1 MPNFYKTGLPLT
13 FMKKII
19 LPILFI
25 LFCSQTLVAEVI
37 FASDARLTFVGRTQ
51 IQGTSVAF
59 DWTGVYCR
67 IAFSGKH
74 LTMRASDIKPD
85 ADPATAVQK
94 RTFLNI
100 WIDAP
105 TSAEPHRIIELAG
118 HDSIYELIDP
128 QYLKTSKIKHHK
140 VTIQKRTEGEQGK
153 VIIHEFATDARG
165 SFFPAQ
171 PLRKRQIEFIGAS
184 YECGYGIE
192 DTSRLA
198 KFSPETENASRSFPA
213 ILARYFNADHI
224 VIAHSGMGITRN
236 YNSKYA
242 GYHMPDR
249 YLQTFDEDSTIRW
262 SPENTGIKPDIS
274 VIYLGGNDFSASLQ
288 PSYDKFRDGYH
299 RLIRS
304 IKDYYG
310 EDHPVLCVSSKSH
323 STLLDYMREMVNTC
337 PMPNVFFLATMPT
350 LYLDTDEDL
359 GANFHPNYIG
369 HQKFAYAL
377 IPYIATI
384 TGWGLQNNPIK

>member
-1 MPNFYKTGLPLT
+1 
-13 FMKKII
+13 MKKLLLSFTII
-19 LPILFI
+19 LLAI
-25 LFCSQTLVAEVI
+25 SASAEVI
-37 FASDARLTFVGRTQ
+37 PASDARLTFVGRTHM
-51 IQGTSVAF
+51 QGTSVAF

-67 IAFSGKH
+67 IAFSGKS
-74 LTMRASDIKPD
+74 LTMRATDIKPD
-85 ADPATAVQK
+85 ADPAAAAKKHTYFNV
-94 RTFLNI
+94 

-105 TSAEPHRIIELAG
+105 MSAEPHRIIEVAG
-118 HDSIYELIDP
+118 NDSIYELIDP
-128 QYLKTSKIKHHK
+128 QYLKSSKIKQHH

-153 VIIHEFATDARG
+153 VIIHEFATDAKG
-165 SFFPAQ
+165 SFLAAE
-171 PLRKRQIEFIGAS
+171 PLRERQMEFIGAS
-184 YECGYGIE
+184 YDCGYGVE

-213 ILARYFNADHI
+213 ILARYFNADHM
-224 VIAHSGMGITRN
+224 VIAHSGMGAARH
-236 YNSKYA
+236 YNSKFA
-242 GYHMPDR
+242 GSHMPDR

-262 SPENTGIKPDIS
+262 SPEGTGMKPDIS
-274 VIYLGGNDFSASLQ
+274 VIYLGGNDFSVSLQ
-288 PSYDKFRDGYH
+288 PSYTKFRDGYY

-337 PMPNVFFLATMPT
+337 PMPNVHFLATLPA
-350 LYLDTDEDL
+350 LYLNTDEDL

-369 HQKFAYAL
+369 HQKFAYAY

-384 TGWGLQNNPIK
+384 TGWGLQDNPVK

>member
-1 MPNFYKTGLPLT
+1 
-13 FMKKII
+13 MKKLLLSFTII
-19 LPILFI
+19 LLAI
-25 LFCSQTLVAEVI
+25 SASAEVI
-37 FASDARLTFVGRTQ
+37 PASDARLTFVGRTHM
-51 IQGTSVAF
+51 QGTSVAF

-67 IAFSGKH
+67 IAFSGKS
-74 LTMRASDIKPD
+74 LTMRATDIKPD
-85 ADPATAVQK
+85 ADPAAAAKKHTYFNV
-94 RTFLNI
+94 

-105 TSAEPHRIIELAG
+105 MSAEPHRIIEVAG
-118 HDSIYELIDP
+118 NDSIYELIDP
-128 QYLKTSKIKHHK
+128 QYLKNSKIKQHH

-153 VIIHEFATDARG
+153 VIIHEFATDAKG
-165 SFFPAQ
+165 SFLAAE
-171 PLRKRQIEFIGAS
+171 PLRERQMEFIGAS
-184 YECGYGIE
+184 YDCGYGVE

-213 ILARYFNADHI
+213 ILARYFNADHM
-224 VIAHSGMGITRN
+224 VIAHSGMGAARN
-236 YNSKYA
+236 YNSKFA

-262 SPENTGIKPDIS
+262 SPEGTGMKPDIS
-274 VIYLGGNDFSASLQ
+274 VIYLGGNDFSVSLQ
-288 PSYDKFRDGYH
+288 PSYTKFRDGYY

-337 PMPNVFFLATMPT
+337 PMPNVHFLATLPA
-350 LYLDTDEDL
+350 LYLNTDEDL

-369 HQKFAYAL
+369 HQKFAYAY

-384 TGWGLQNNPIK
+384 TGWGLQDNPVK

>member
-1 MPNFYKTGLPLT
+1 
-13 FMKKII
+13 MKKLLLSFTII
-19 LPILFI
+19 LLAI
-25 LFCSQTLVAEVI
+25 SASAEVI
-37 FASDARLTFVGRTQ
+37 PASNARLTFVGRTHM
-51 IQGTSVAF
+51 QGTSVAF

-67 IAFSGKH
+67 IAFSGKS
-74 LTMRASDIKPD
+74 LTMRATDIKPD
-85 ADPATAVQK
+85 ADPAAAAKKHTYFNV
-94 RTFLNI
+94 

-105 TSAEPHRIIELAG
+105 MSAEPHRIIEVAG
-118 HDSIYELIDP
+118 NDSIYELIDP
-128 QYLKTSKIKHHK
+128 QYLKSSKIKQHH

-153 VIIHEFATDARG
+153 VIIHEFATDAKG
-165 SFFPAQ
+165 SFLAAE
-171 PLRKRQIEFIGAS
+171 PLRERQMEFIGAS
-184 YECGYGIE
+184 YDCGYGVE

-213 ILARYFNADHI
+213 ILARYFNADHM
-224 VIAHSGMGITRN
+224 VIAHSGMGAARN
-236 YNSKYA
+236 YNSKFA

-262 SPENTGIKPDIS
+262 SPEGTGIKPDIS
-274 VIYLGGNDFSASLQ
+274 VIYLGGNDFSVSLQ
-288 PSYDKFRDGYH
+288 PSYTKFRDGYY

-337 PMPNVFFLATMPT
+337 PMPNVHFLATLPA
-350 LYLDTDEDL
+350 LYLNTDEDL

-369 HQKFAYAL
+369 HQKFAYAY

-384 TGWGLQNNPIK
+384 TGWGLQDNPVK

>member
-1 MPNFYKTGLPLT
+1 
-13 FMKKII
+13 MKKLLLSFTII
-19 LPILFI
+19 LLAI
-25 LFCSQTLVAEVI
+25 SASAEVI
-37 FASDARLTFVGRTQ
+37 PASDARLTFVGRTH

-67 IAFSGKH
+67 IAFSGKS
-74 LTMRASDIKPD
+74 LTMRATDIKPD
-85 ADPATAVQK
+85 ADPAAAAKKHTYFNV
-94 RTFLNI
+94 

-105 TSAEPHRIIELAG
+105 MSAEPHRIIEVAG
-118 HDSIYELIDP
+118 NDSIYELIDP
-128 QYLKTSKIKHHK
+128 QYLKSSKIKQHH

-153 VIIHEFATDARG
+153 VIIHEFATDAKG
-165 SFFPAQ
+165 SFLAAE
-171 PLRKRQIEFIGAS
+171 PLRERQMEFIGAS
-184 YECGYGIE
+184 YDCGYGVE

-213 ILARYFNADHI
+213 ILARYFNADHM
-224 VIAHSGMGITRN
+224 VIAHSGMGAARN
-236 YNSKYA
+236 YNSKFA

-262 SPENTGIKPDIS
+262 SPEGTGMKPDIS
-274 VIYLGGNDFSASLQ
+274 VIYLGGNDFSVSLQ
-288 PSYDKFRDGYH
+288 PSYTKFRDGYY

-337 PMPNVFFLATMPT
+337 PMPNVHFLATLPA
-350 LYLDTDEDL
+350 LYLNTDEDL

-369 HQKFAYAL
+369 HQKFAYAY

-384 TGWGLQNNPIK
+384 TGWGLQDNPVK

>member
-1 MPNFYKTGLPLT
+1 
-13 FMKKII
+13 MKKLLLSFTII
-19 LPILFI
+19 LLAI
-25 LFCSQTLVAEVI
+25 SASAEVI
-37 FASDARLTFVGRTQ
+37 PASDARLTFVGRTHM
-51 IQGTSVAF
+51 QGTSVAF

-67 IAFSGKH
+67 IAFSGKS
-74 LTMRASDIKPD
+74 LTMRATDIKPD
-85 ADPATAVQK
+85 ADPAAAAKKHTYFNV
-94 RTFLNI
+94 

-105 TSAEPHRIIELAG
+105 MSAEPHRIIEVAG
-118 HDSIYELIDP
+118 NDSIYELIDP
-128 QYLKTSKIKHHK
+128 QYLKSSKIKQHH

-153 VIIHEFATDARG
+153 VIIHEFATDAKG
-165 SFFPAQ
+165 SFLAAE
-171 PLRKRQIEFIGAS
+171 PLRERQMEFIGAS
-184 YECGYGIE
+184 YDCGYGVE

-213 ILARYFNADHI
+213 ILARYFNADHM
-224 VIAHSGMGITRN
+224 VIAHSGMGAARN
-236 YNSKYA
+236 YNSKFA

-249 YLQTFDEDSTIRW
+249 YLQTFDEDSTILW
-262 SPENTGIKPDIS
+262 SPEGTGMKPDIS
-274 VIYLGGNDFSASLQ
+274 VIYLGGNDFSVSLQ
-288 PSYDKFRDGYH
+288 PSYTKFRDGYY

-337 PMPNVFFLATMPT
+337 PMPNVHFLATLPA
-350 LYLDTDEDL
+350 LYLNTDEDL

-369 HQKFAYAL
+369 HQKFAYAY

-384 TGWGLQNNPIK
+384 TGWGLQDNPVK

>member
-1 MPNFYKTGLPLT
+1 
-13 FMKKII
+13 MKKLLLSFTLI
-19 LPILFI
+19 L
-25 LFCSQTLVAEVI
+25 LVASANAEVI
-37 FASDARLTFVGRTQ
+37 PASDTRLTFVGRTHL
-51 IQGTSVAF
+51 QGTSVAF
-59 DWTGVYCR
+59 VWTGVYCR
-67 IAFSGKH
+67 IAFSGKN
-74 LTMRASDIKPD
+74 LTMRATDIKPD
-85 ADPATAVQK
+85 TDPAAAAKKHTY
-94 RTFLNI
+94 FNI

-105 TSAEPHRIIELAG
+105 MSDEPHRIIEITG
-118 HDSIYELIDP
+118 HDSVYELIDP

-153 VIIHEFATDARG
+153 VIIHEFATDAKG
-165 SFFPAQ
+165 SFLPAE
-171 PLRKRQIEFIGAS
+171 PLRERQMEFIGAS
-184 YECGYGIE
+184 YDCGYGVE

-213 ILARYFNADHI
+213 ILARYFNADHM
-224 VIAHSGMGITRN
+224 VIAHSGMGAARN
-236 YNSKYA
+236 YNSKFA
-242 GYHMPDR
+242 DYHMPDR

-262 SPENTGIKPDIS
+262 SPGDTGIKPDIS
-274 VIYLGGNDFSASLQ
+274 VIYLGGNDFSVSLQ
-288 PSYDKFRDGYH
+288 PSYAKFRDGYY

-337 PMPNVFFLATMPT
+337 PMPNVHFLATLPA
-350 LYLDTDEDL
+350 LYLNTDEDL

-369 HQKFAYAL
+369 HQKFAYAF

-384 TGWGLQNNPIK
+384 TGWGLQDNPVK

>member
-1 MPNFYKTGLPLT
+1 
-13 FMKKII
+13 MKKLLLSFTII
-19 LPILFI
+19 LLAI
-25 LFCSQTLVAEVI
+25 SASAEVI
-37 FASDARLTFVGRTQ
+37 PASDARLTFVGRTHM
-51 IQGTSVAF
+51 QGTSIAF

-67 IAFSGKH
+67 IAFSGKS
-74 LTMRASDIKPD
+74 LTMRATDIKPD
-85 ADPATAVQK
+85 ADPAAAAKKHTYFNV
-94 RTFLNI
+94 

-105 TSAEPHRIIELAG
+105 MSAEPHRIIEVVG
-118 HDSIYELIDP
+118 NDSIYELIDP
-128 QYLKTSKIKHHK
+128 QYLKSSKIKQHH

-153 VIIHEFATDARG
+153 VIIHEFATDAKG
-165 SFFPAQ
+165 SFLAAE
-171 PLRKRQIEFIGAS
+171 PLRERQMEFIGAS
-184 YECGYGIE
+184 YDCGYGVE

-213 ILARYFNADHI
+213 ILARYFNADHM
-224 VIAHSGMGITRN
+224 VIAHSGMGAARN
-236 YNSKYA
+236 YNSKFA

-262 SPENTGIKPDIS
+262 SPEGTGMKPDIS
-274 VIYLGGNDFSASLQ
+274 VIYLGGNDFSVSLQ
-288 PSYDKFRDGYH
+288 PSYAKFRDGYY

-337 PMPNVFFLATMPT
+337 PMPNVHFLATLPA
-350 LYLDTDEDL
+350 LYLNTDEDL

-369 HQKFAYAL
+369 HQKFAYAY

-384 TGWGLQNNPIK
+384 TGWGLQDNPVK

>member
-1 MPNFYKTGLPLT
+1 
-13 FMKKII
+13 MKKLLLSFTII
-19 LPILFI
+19 LLAI
-25 LFCSQTLVAEVI
+25 SASAEVI
-37 FASDARLTFVGRTQ
+37 PASDARLTFVGRTHM
-51 IQGTSVAF
+51 QGTSVAF

-67 IAFSGKH
+67 IAFSGKS
-74 LTMRASDIKPD
+74 LTMRATDIKPD
-85 ADPATAVQK
+85 ADPAAAAKKHTYFNV
-94 RTFLNI
+94 

-105 TSAEPHRIIELAG
+105 MSAEPHRIIEVAG
-118 HDSIYELIDP
+118 NDSIYELIDP
-128 QYLKTSKIKHHK
+128 QYLKSSKIKQHH

-153 VIIHEFATDARG
+153 VIIHEFATDAKG
-165 SFFPAQ
+165 SFLAAE
-171 PLRKRQIEFIGAS
+171 PLRERQMEFIGAS
-184 YECGYGIE
+184 YDCGYGVE

-213 ILARYFNADHI
+213 ILARYFNADHM
-224 VIAHSGMGITRN
+224 VIAHSGMGAARN
-236 YNSKYA
+236 YNSKFA

-262 SPENTGIKPDIS
+262 SPEGTGMKPDIS
-274 VIYLGGNDFSASLQ
+274 VIYLGGNDFSVSLQ
-288 PSYDKFRDGYH
+288 PSYAKFRDGYY

-337 PMPNVFFLATMPT
+337 PMPNVHFLATLPA
-350 LYLDTDEDL
+350 LYLNTDEDL

-369 HQKFAYAL
+369 HQKFAYAY

-384 TGWGLQNNPIK
+384 TGWGLQDNPVK

>member
-1 MPNFYKTGLPLT
+1 
-13 FMKKII
+13 MKKLLLSFTII
-19 LPILFI
+19 LLAI
-25 LFCSQTLVAEVI
+25 SASAEVI
-37 FASDARLTFVGRTQ
+37 PASDARLTFVGRTHM
-51 IQGTSVAF
+51 QGTSVAF

-67 IAFSGKH
+67 ITFSGKS
-74 LTMRASDIKPD
+74 LTMRATDIKPD
-85 ADPATAVQK
+85 ADPAAAAKKHTYFNV
-94 RTFLNI
+94 

-105 TSAEPHRIIELAG
+105 MSAEPHRIIEVAG
-118 HDSIYELIDP
+118 NDSIYELIDP
-128 QYLKTSKIKHHK
+128 QYLKSSKIKQHH

-153 VIIHEFATDARG
+153 VIIHEFATDAKG
-165 SFFPAQ
+165 SFLAAE
-171 PLRKRQIEFIGAS
+171 PLRERQMEFIGAS
-184 YECGYGIE
+184 YDCGYGVE

-213 ILARYFNADHI
+213 ILARYFNADHM
-224 VIAHSGMGITRN
+224 VIAHSGMGAARN
-236 YNSKYA
+236 YNSKFA

-262 SPENTGIKPDIS
+262 SPEGTGMKPDIS
-274 VIYLGGNDFSASLQ
+274 VIYLGGNDFSVSLQ
-288 PSYDKFRDGYH
+288 PSYTKFRDGYY

-337 PMPNVFFLATMPT
+337 PMPNVHFLATLPA
-350 LYLDTDEDL
+350 LYLNTDEDL

-369 HQKFAYAL
+369 HQKFAYAY

-384 TGWGLQNNPIK
+384 TGWGLQDMPVK